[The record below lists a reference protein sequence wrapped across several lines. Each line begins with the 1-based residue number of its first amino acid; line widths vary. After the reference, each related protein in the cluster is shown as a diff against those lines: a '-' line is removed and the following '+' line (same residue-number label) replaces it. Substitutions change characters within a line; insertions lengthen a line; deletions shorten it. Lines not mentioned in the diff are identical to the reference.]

1 MIIIAMIVSSG
12 PVLANYASLIMDASN
27 GRVLHETN
35 ADLTRYPASLTKMM
49 TLYLLFEA
57 LDRGLVTLDEML
69 PISPYAASGLK
80 LGLRPG
86 QSISVD
92 NDPRDSSRN
101 QQTTSPWL
109 PNIARKRSP
118 FAWSMTTKAHEIGM
132 SRTTFAN
139 ASGLPDRS
147 GDHSPRYGDAR
158 LALLHDYPHYYH
170 YFQH

>member
-1 MIIIAMIVSSG
+1 MRSQIQVPRGGRAFAACIRAKISAAFMIIIAMIVSSG

-49 TLYLLFEA
+49 TSYLLFEA

-69 PISPYAASGLK
+69 PISPYAASQPPSK

-92 NDPRDSSRN
+92 NAILALVTKSANDIAAVS
-101 QQTTSPWL
+101 
-109 PNIARKRSP
+109 PNISP
-118 FAWSMTTKAHEIGM
+118 EAK
-132 SRTTFAN
+132 
-139 ASGLPDRS
+139 P
-147 GDHSPRYGDAR
+147 
-158 LALLHDYPHYYH
+158 ALLGR
-170 YFQH
+170 